1 MFGALNHRFNFDD
14 PSGDIFLEKS
24 KADFISF
31 GKGDGFW
38 VIEED
43 LHNC

>member
-1 MFGALNHRFNFDD
+1 MFRTLNHRFNFDD